1 MTTGDRQ
8 APTEGDLLVD
18 AQTLL
23 SLTRECFQQVGIRA
37 EDAGAVAEALLDANL
52 RGIPSAGFQRVPM
65 LMRRVRAGLA
75 GGTEQLTILTESGA
89 LCRMDGAYAL
99 GPAAAVK
106 ALDHA
111 VELAERFGVGV
122 VAIRRS
128 GHFFAAGYYA
138 RRATASGMVGIAMSN
153 AVKRMAPHGAAELF
167 LGTNPLAI
175 GVPLAE
181 HDPFVLDMATSVA
194 AQGRIRRAQQ
204 LGEDI
209 PHDLAIDKEGRP
221 TTDPQAA
228 LAGSLL
234 PMGGPKGSGL
244 ALAIS
249 LLTVL
254 LADADPDD
262 QMASFYKDLDRPQN
276 IGHVF
281 IAIDAKRLGEH
292 GLGLD
297 QMIERLLALRPADGA
312 NAVHYP
318 GQAGAGLARHRLT
331 SGVPISR
338 EEMFDAART
347 CRELGLSELNQRALE
362 LLAQPDEAERAGAA
376 DQTSKTRTA

>member
-1 MTTGDRQ
+1 M
-8 APTEGDLLVD
+8 AGDLLLD
-18 AQTLL
+18 AHTLR
-23 SLTRECFQQVGIRA
+23 SLTRDCFQRVGIGPD
-37 EDAGAVAEALLDANL
+37 DADAVSEALLDANL
-52 RGIPSAGFQRVPM
+52 RGISSAGFQRVPM

-75 GGTEQLTILTESGA
+75 GGTERLAVVSESGA

-111 VELAERFGVGV
+111 VELARKFGVGL

-128 GHFFAAGYYA
+128 GHFFAAGHYA
-138 RRATASGMVGIAMSN
+138 RRATASGMVGIVMSN
-153 AVKRMAPHGAAELF
+153 AVKRMAPHGSAELF
-167 LGTNPLAI
+167 LGTNPLSI
-175 GVPLAE
+175 GIPLAE

-204 LGEDI
+204 LEEEI
-209 PHDLAIDKEGRP
+209 PHGLAIDREGRP
-221 TTDPQAA
+221 TTDPREA

-281 IAIDAKRLGEH
+281 IAIDAGRLGEH
-292 GLGLD
+292 GLRLD
-297 QMIERLLALRPADGA
+297 QMIERLLALRPAGGFD
-312 NAVHYP
+312 AVQYP
-318 GQAGAGLARHRLT
+318 GRSGAALARHRQMA
-331 SGVPISR
+331 GVPISR
-338 EEMFDAART
+338 EEMLDLAQT
-347 CRELGLSELNQRALE
+347 CHELGLSELEQRASA
-362 LLAQPDEAERAGAA
+362 LLTEPGRYERAAA
-376 DQTSKTRTA
+376 GEGPAKGDGG